1 MMLMMMMMMV
11 MMIVCWRGVGIF
23 RAFHKLFEIVQNVFR
38 NFSKSCLKVAKKQS
52 RVMKVARLK
61 AVRKNKN
68 FYGLMLK
75 YANCTTKENF

>member
-1 MMLMMMMMMV
+1 
-11 MMIVCWRGVGIF
+11 
-23 RAFHKLFEIVQNVFR
+23 
-38 NFSKSCLKVAKKQS
+38 
-52 RVMKVARLK
+52 MKVARLK